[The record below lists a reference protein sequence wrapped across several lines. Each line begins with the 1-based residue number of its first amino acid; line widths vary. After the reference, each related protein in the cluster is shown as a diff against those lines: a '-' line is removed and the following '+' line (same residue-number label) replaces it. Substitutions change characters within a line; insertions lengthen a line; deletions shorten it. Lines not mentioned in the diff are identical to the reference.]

1 MSQYKWAILQNGHFY
16 FCYFLKFY
24 FDADPSILLLVTV
37 FLHCGTAIFFTWV
50 TDLLM
55 PLPSL
60 CSIIFLGGQL
70 VHANRLVCAYEKY
83 NYYYCYFFSTTLF
96 LFFVILLFNLTSNYP
111 GELQTPVWII
121 QCVFFLLY
129 IAQCLTAPE
138 DGALSSLYGCTTVCT

>member
-16 FCYFLKFY
+16 FCYFLTFY

-70 VHANRLVCAYEKY
+70 VHANRLVCAYEIK
-83 NYYYCYFFSTTLF
+83 
-96 LFFVILLFNLTSNYP
+96 LFFFNHTFFVVILLFNLTSNYP

-129 IAQCLTAPE
+129 ISQCLTAPE